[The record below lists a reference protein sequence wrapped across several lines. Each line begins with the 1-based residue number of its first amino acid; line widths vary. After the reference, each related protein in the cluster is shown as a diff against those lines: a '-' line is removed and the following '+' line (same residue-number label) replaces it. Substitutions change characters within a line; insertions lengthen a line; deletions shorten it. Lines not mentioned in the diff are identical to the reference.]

1 MIPQRYFRR
10 VARFVAAICMMV
22 AVTSVRA
29 HLMVE
34 QHGTINF
41 ANGGAFLVLSIPVS
55 AFDGVDDDG
64 DSALSARELGQHTA
78 EVEQQLYDSVQLLD
92 GTGEPLPL
100 QGLLMSLV
108 PPDHSPSA
116 PARQLLAFGRFPVT
130 AAMTSLGLRI
140 ALQGE
145 NPEEKNIS
153 ITATRDGS
161 SQEMVFTPDRQYHSI
176 FPATFVNRNLT
187 E

>member
-1 MIPQRYFRR
+1 MIPQHYFRR
-10 VARFVAAICMMV
+10 YARFVAAICMMT

-34 QHGTINF
+34 QHGTVNF

-55 AFDGVDDDG
+55 AFDGVDDD
-64 DSALSARELGQHTA
+64 ALSARELGQHTA
-78 EVEQQLYDSVQLLD
+78 EVEQQLYDCVQLLG

-108 PPDHSPSA
+108 PPDHAPSA
-116 PARQLLAFGRFPVT
+116 PARHLIAFGRFPVT
-130 AAMTSLGLRI
+130 DAMTSLGLRI

-145 NPEEKNIS
+145 TPEEKNIS

-161 SQEMVFTPDRQYHSI
+161 SQEVVFTPDRQYHSI